1 MKSIRL
7 SILIAL
13 IVISIAHA
21 QDSPQWHLPEGAKA
35 RLGKGAIEQI
45 EYSPD
50 GTMLAAA
57 TYIGVWLYDVGT
69 GNELQLLA
77 TEQAAVESIAFSPD
91 GTKLVG
97 TARGAPHSLWDVES
111 GRLLRTFPA
120 ETSWINKGVAF
131 SPDGSII
138 ASNGSLGTVQL
149 WNPDT
154 GESIRTLKGEE
165 TWYGL
170 QCIQFS
176 PDGKTLA
183 TGWYD
188 STIRLWDVNT
198 GTIRHTLTDHEEM
211 VSTLTFTPDGKTL
224 VSGSRDETI
233 RLWDV
238 NTGNLTNTLRGHF
251 DEILDVAVSPHNNI
265 LIACDR
271 HYDIRL
277 WNLNTGEMINRITEY
292 SHTPRSVIFSADGN
306 TFATGGYDTHIYIWD
321 VATVMK
327 IRTLTK
333 HTYFSTQAAFSPTE
347 NTIATGGNGASV
359 LLADT
364 DTGKLKHKFSG
375 HTRYIRSLAYSPD
388 GTILATGSDDE
399 TLRLWDTDTGTAH
412 LPPIDTSGDP
422 YSITFSRD
430 GELVA
435 CIVNTNSADHLRTYE
450 TASGKQLHS
459 IKVYTRTGPIFGR
472 NQRNLEIEHSRWVE
486 KIAFSPDG
494 TTIAS
499 CATDN
504 AIRFWDVD
512 NGTHLRK
519 IDTPEYT
526 AHDIAFSPDGQ
537 TITSMS
543 FGFIH
548 QWNVETGTEL
558 RTIPMPGEMRELNY
572 MALNSDGTMA
582 AMGFRDSTVRLWD
595 MADITQTRVLKGH
608 TSWIRLVTFSPDGR
622 TLASSS
628 ADGTILLW
636 DIEPGIPSPTIVKL
650 SPAKVQS
657 PAIGEHLTLSLD
669 ITEGQDVAGYQATVQ
684 YDNTA
689 LTYVDSTVGDYL
701 HSNPY
706 YIVGDVSNSVTE
718 PQSSITLTA
727 TAFGEQSNGD
737 GTLATITFE
746 VIAQKD
752 STVSISDVLLTD
764 SLGSST
770 VPQIAS
776 AEILK
781 SLVLSEDVN
790 GDGVV
795 NISDLTFVAANLGK
809 IGANPADVNGD
820 GIVNIVDLALVAAA
834 IGNNGDDVA
843 APALL
848 SDLPSREDVQS
859 WLHEARSLNLSDPD
873 FQRGVLF
880 LENLLN
886 SLTPKQTALL
896 PNYPNPFNPETWIP
910 YHLATPSDVNITIYT
925 SDGKL
930 VRALKLGNQTVGI
943 HQEHWDGK
951 NAYGER
957 VASGI
962 YFYTLRA
969 GNYTA
974 TRKMSIAK

>member
-1 MKSIRL
+1 MKTIRL
-7 SILIAL
+7 SIIITLIL
-13 IVISIAHA
+13 ITTAHA
-21 QDSPQWHLPEGAKA
+21 QVPPQWHLPEGAKV
-35 RLGKGAIEQI
+35 RFGRGAIEQI

-57 TYIGVWLYDVGT
+57 TYIGVWLYDVET

-77 TEQAAVESIAFSPD
+77 TEPAAVQSIAFSPD
-91 GTKLVG
+91 GTKLVSS
-97 TARGAPHSLWDVES
+97 ARGTPLSLWDVES
-111 GRLLRTFPA
+111 GRLLRTFSA
-120 ETSWINKGVAF
+120 ETNSSNKGVAY
-131 SPDGSII
+131 SPDGTII
-138 ASNGSLGTVQL
+138 AGNGSSGTVQL

-154 GESIRTLKGEE
+154 GENIRTLKGEE
-165 TWYGL
+165 SWTAL
-170 QCIQFS
+170 NCIQFS

-183 TGWYD
+183 TGWHD
-188 STIRLWDVNT
+188 STISLWDVNT

-238 NTGNLTNTLRGHF
+238 NTGNLTNTLSEHY
-251 DEILDVAVSPHNNI
+251 DIILDVAVSPHGNI
-265 LIACDR
+265 LVACDN
-271 HYDIRL
+271 HYEIRL
-277 WNLNTGEMINRITEY
+277 WNLNTGEMLKKITEY
-292 SHTPRSVIFSADGN
+292 FHTPRSIVFSADGN
-306 TFATGGYDTHIYIWD
+306 TFTTGGYNTHIYIWD

-327 IRTLTK
+327 IRTFTK
-333 HTYFSTQAAFSPTE
+333 HTYYSWQVAFSPTE
-347 NTIATGGNGASV
+347 NTIAVLGYGTV

-364 DTGKLKHKFSG
+364 ETGKLKHTFNGTSQSIS
-375 HTRYIRSLAYSPD
+375 TLAYSPD
-388 GTILATGSDDE
+388 GTMLATGSAD
-399 TLRLWDTDTGTAH
+399 TLRLWDTQTGTVL
-412 LPPIDTSGDP
+412 LPPMDTSGEP
-422 YSITFSRD
+422 SHITFSRD

-435 CIVNTNSADHLRTYE
+435 CIGNTYSDQHLHTYE

-459 IKVYTRTGPIFGR
+459 IKVFTHTLLGYSS
-472 NQRNLEIEHSRWVE
+472 NQPNLEIEHSRWVNS
-486 KIAFSPDG
+486 IAFSPDG

-499 CATDN
+499 CAADN

-519 IDTPEYT
+519 IETHEYRIS
-526 AHDIAFSPDGQ
+526 DIAFSPDGQ
-537 TITSMS
+537 TITGISY
-543 FGFIH
+543 GFIH
-548 QWNVETGTEL
+548 QWNVETGAEL
-558 RTIPMPGEMRELNY
+558 RTIPMPKETRRRTY

-582 AMGFRDSTVRLWD
+582 AMGYDDGTVRLWD

-622 TLASSS
+622 TLASGS
-628 ADGTILLW
+628 ADGTVLLW
-636 DIEPGIPSPTIVKL
+636 DIESGIPSPTTVKL

-669 ITEGQDVAGYQATVQ
+669 ITEGQDVAGYQATVN

-706 YIVGDVSNSVTE
+706 YIVGDVTE

-770 VPQIAS
+770 IPQIAG
-776 AEILK
+776 AEILE

-809 IGANPADVNGD
+809 MGANPADVNGD
-820 GIVNIVDLALVAAA
+820 GIVNIIDLALVAAA
-834 IGNNGDDVA
+834 IGNNGDDAA

-848 SDLPSREDVQS
+848 SELPSREDVQS

-880 LENLLN
+880 LENLLK

-974 TRKMSIAK
+974 TRKMTIRK

>member
-1 MKSIRL
+1 MKTIRL
-7 SILIAL
+7 TIIIAL
-13 IVISIAHA
+13 ILITTAHA
-21 QDSPQWHLPEGAKA
+21 QDPPQWHLPEGAKV

-45 EYSPD
+45 AYSPD
-50 GTMLAAA
+50 RTILAAA
-57 TYIGVWLYDVGT
+57 TFIGVWLYDVET
-69 GNELQLLA
+69 GNELQLLV
-77 TEQAAVESIAFSPD
+77 TEPAAVQNIAFSPD

-97 TARGAPHSLWDVES
+97 SGRDAPLSLWDVES

-120 ETSWINKGVAF
+120 ETSWSIKGVAF
-131 SPDGSII
+131 SPDGTII
-138 ASNGSLGTVQL
+138 AGNGSFGTVQL

-154 GESIRTLKGEE
+154 GENIRTLKGEE
-165 TWYGL
+165 SWNGL

-183 TGWYD
+183 TGWQD

-198 GTIRHTLTDHEEM
+198 GTIRHTLTGHEEY

-224 VSGSRDETI
+224 VSGSRDQTI

-238 NTGNLTNTLRGHF
+238 NTGNLTNTLRGHY
-251 DEILDVAVSPHNNI
+251 DIILDAAVSPHNNI
-265 LIACDR
+265 LIACDN
-271 HYDIRL
+271 HYEIRL
-277 WNLNTGEMINRITEY
+277 WNLNTGEMLKRITEY
-292 SHTPRSVIFSADGN
+292 FHTPRSIVFSADGN
-306 TFATGGYDTHIYIWD
+306 TFTTGGYNTHIYIWD
-321 VATVMK
+321 VATAMK
-327 IRTLTK
+327 MRTFTK
-333 HTYFSTQAAFSPTE
+333 HTYYSWEVAFSPTE
-347 NTIATGGNGASV
+347 NTIAVPGYGGTV

-364 DTGKLKHKFSG
+364 ETGKLKHKFNG
-375 HTRYIRSLAYSPD
+375 HSQYIRTLAYSPD
-388 GTILATGSDDE
+388 GTMLATGHGDDD
-399 TLRLWDTDTGTAH
+399 TLGLWDTQTSTAL
-412 LPPIDTSGDP
+412 LPPMDTSGDP
-422 YSITFSRD
+422 SHITFSRD

-435 CIVNTNSADHLRTYE
+435 CIVNINSDEYLHTYE

-459 IKVYTRTGPIFGR
+459 IKVYTFSGLWG
-472 NQRNLEIEHSRWVE
+472 NQPNLEIEHSRWV
-486 KIAFSPDG
+486 KTIAFSPDG

-499 CATDN
+499 CANDK

-519 IDTPEYT
+519 LDIPEFT
-526 AHDIAFSPDGQ
+526 TSDIAFSPDGQ
-537 TITSMS
+537 TITGISY
-543 FGFIH
+543 GFVH
-548 QWNVETGTEL
+548 QWNVKTGAEL
-558 RTIPMPGEMRELNY
+558 RTIPMPRETRRRTY
-572 MALNSDGTMA
+572 SALNSDGTMA
-582 AMGFRDSTVRLWD
+582 AMGYDDGTVRLWD
-595 MADITQTRVLKGH
+595 MSDITQTRVLKGH

-622 TLASSS
+622 TLASGS
-628 ADGTILLW
+628 ADGTVLLW
-636 DIEPGIPSPTIVKL
+636 DIEPGIPSPTIVSL

-669 ITEGQDVAGYQATVQ
+669 ITEGQDVAGYQATVN

-689 LTYVDSTVGDYL
+689 LTYVDSTVGNYL

-706 YIVGDVSNSVTE
+706 YIVGDVTE

-727 TAFGEQSNGD
+727 TAYGEQSNGD

-770 VPQIAS
+770 VPQKAS
-776 AEILK
+776 AEILE

-795 NISDLTFVAANLGK
+795 NISDLTLVAANLGK
-809 IGANPADVNGD
+809 MGANPADVNGD

-834 IGNNGDDVA
+834 IGNNGDDTA

-880 LENLLN
+880 LENLLK

-910 YHLATPSDVNITIYT
+910 YHLATPSDVNISIYT

-930 VRALKLGNQTVGI
+930 VRALKLGHQTVGI

-974 TRKMSIAK
+974 TRKMTITK

>member
-1 MKSIRL
+1 MKTIRL
-7 SILIAL
+7 SIIITLIL
-13 IVISIAHA
+13 ITTAHA
-21 QDSPQWHLPEGAKA
+21 QVPPQWHLPEGAKV
-35 RLGKGAIEQI
+35 RFGRGSIEQI
-45 EYSPD
+45 AYSPD
-50 GTMLAAA
+50 STMLAAA
-57 TYIGVWLYDVGT
+57 TYIGVWLYDVET

-77 TEQAAVESIAFSPD
+77 TEPAAVESIAFSPD
-91 GTKLVG
+91 STKLVSS
-97 TARGAPHSLWDVES
+97 ARGAPLSLWDVES

-120 ETSWINKGVAF
+120 ETSWSIKGVAY
-131 SPDGSII
+131 SPDGTII
-138 ASNGSLGTVQL
+138 AGNGSVGTVQL

-154 GESIRTLKGEE
+154 GENIRTLKGEE
-165 TWYGL
+165 SWNGL

-183 TGWYD
+183 TGWLD
-188 STIRLWDVNT
+188 SEIRLWDVNT
-198 GTIRHTLTDHEEM
+198 GTIKHTLTDHEEM

-224 VSGSRDETI
+224 VSGSRDKTI

-238 NTGNLTNTLRGHF
+238 NTGNLTNTLVGHF
-251 DEILDVAVSPHNNI
+251 DVILDVAVSPHNNI
-265 LIACDR
+265 LIACDG
-271 HYDIRL
+271 HYEIRL
-277 WNLNTGEMINRITEY
+277 WNLNTGEMINRINE
-292 SHTPRSVIFSADGN
+292 HFQIPRSVIFSADGN
-306 TFATGGYDTHIYIWD
+306 TFATGGYDARVYIWD
-321 VATVMK
+321 VATAMK
-327 IRTLTK
+327 MRSFTK
-333 HTYFSTQAAFSPTE
+333 HTSYSTHGAFSPTE
-347 NTIATGGNGASV
+347 NTIALRGYAGTV
-359 LLADT
+359 FLVDT
-364 DTGKLKHKFSG
+364 ETGKLKHKFNVTSQSI
-375 HTRYIRSLAYSPD
+375 TTLAYSPD
-388 GTILATGSDDE
+388 GTMLATGHDD
-399 TLRLWDTDTGTAH
+399 TIRLWDAQTGTAL
-412 LPPIDTSGDP
+412 LPPMDTSGST
-422 YSITFSRD
+422 YHITFSRD
-430 GELVA
+430 GERVA
-435 CIVNTNSADHLRTYE
+435 GLFYTNSEQHIYTFE

-459 IKVYTRTGPIFGR
+459 IKVYTFPGLWGNQPI
-472 NQRNLEIEHSRWVE
+472 LEIEHSRWVRA
-486 KIAFSPDG
+486 IAFSPDG

-499 CATDN
+499 CADDK

-519 IDTPEYT
+519 IETHEYRIS
-526 AHDIAFSPDGQ
+526 DIAFSPDGQ
-537 TITSMS
+537 TITGIS

-558 RTIPMPGEMRELNY
+558 RTVPMPGETRRLSY
-572 MALNSDGTMA
+572 RGLRSDSTMA
-582 AMGFRDSTVRLWD
+582 AMGYSDGTVRLWD
-595 MADITQTRVLKGH
+595 MTDITQTRILKGH
-608 TSWIRLVTFSPDGR
+608 TSSVNLVTFSPDGR

-628 ADGTILLW
+628 SDGTTLLW
-636 DIEPGIPSPTIVKL
+636 DITPIVPSPTIVKL

-669 ITEGQDVAGYQATVQ
+669 ITEGQDVAGYQATVN

-689 LTYVDSTVGDYL
+689 LTYVDSTVGNYL

-706 YIVGDVSNSVTE
+706 YIVGDVTE

-770 VPQIAS
+770 VPQIAG
-776 AEILK
+776 AEILE

-809 IGANPADVNGD
+809 MGANPADVNGD
-820 GIVNIVDLALVAAA
+820 GIVNIIDLALVAAA
-834 IGNNGDDVA
+834 IGNNGDDAA

-880 LENLLN
+880 FENLLK

-930 VRALKLGNQTVGI
+930 VRALKLGHQTVGI

-951 NAYGER
+951 NDYGER

-974 TRKMSIAK
+974 TRKMTITK

>member
-1 MKSIRL
+1 MKTIRFSIIITL
-7 SILIAL
+7 ILITT
-13 IVISIAHA
+13 AHA
-21 QDSPQWHLPEGAKA
+21 QVPPQWHLPEGAKV
-35 RLGKGAIEQI
+35 RFGRGRIEQI
-45 EYSPD
+45 AYSPD
-50 GTMLAAA
+50 HTMLAAA
-57 TYIGVWLYDVGT
+57 TYIGVWLYDVET

-77 TEQAAVESIAFSPD
+77 TEPAAVQSIAFSPD
-91 GTKLVG
+91 STKLVSS
-97 TARGAPHSLWDVES
+97 ARGAPLSLWDVES
-111 GRLLRTFPA
+111 GSLLRTFPA
-120 ETSWINKGVAF
+120 ETSWSIKGVAF
-131 SPDGSII
+131 SPDGTII
-138 ASNGSLGTVQL
+138 AGNGSFGTVQL

-154 GESIRTLKGEE
+154 GENIRTLKGEE
-165 TWYGL
+165 SWNGL

-183 TGWYD
+183 TGWHD

-198 GTIRHTLTDHEEM
+198 GTIRYTLTDHEQM
-211 VSTLTFTPDGKTL
+211 VSTLTFTPNGKTL

-238 NTGNLTNTLRGHF
+238 NTGNLTNTLVGHL

-271 HYDIRL
+271 CYEIRI
-277 WNLNTGEMINRITEY
+277 WNLNTGEMLKRIGERE
-292 SHTPRSVIFSADGN
+292 HLQIPRSIIFSADGN
-306 TFATGGYDTHIYIWD
+306 TFATGGHEARIYIWD
-321 VATVMK
+321 VATAMK
-327 IRTLTK
+327 MRSFTK
-333 HTYFSTQAAFSPTE
+333 HTFYSSHGVFSPTE
-347 NTIATGGNGASV
+347 NTSAIRGYAGTV
-359 LLADT
+359 LLVDT
-364 DTGKLKHKFSG
+364 ETGKLKHKFNGTSQSIK
-375 HTRYIRSLAYSPD
+375 TLAYSPD
-388 GTILATGSDDE
+388 GTMLATGHDD
-399 TLRLWDTDTGTAH
+399 TIRLWDAQTGTAL
-412 LPPIDTSGDP
+412 LPPMDTSGDP
-422 YSITFSRD
+422 YRITFSRD

-435 CIVNTNSADHLRTYE
+435 GLFHTNSEQHIYTFE
-450 TASGKQLHS
+450 TASGKQLHR
-459 IKVYTRTGPIFGR
+459 IKVYTHTGHGPGLWG
-472 NQRNLEIEHSRWVE
+472 NQPNLEIEHSYWVRT
-486 KIAFSPDG
+486 IAFSPDG
-494 TTIAS
+494 KTIAS
-499 CATDN
+499 CATDK

-519 IDTPEYT
+519 IETHEYRIS
-526 AHDIAFSPDGQ
+526 DIAFSPDGQ
-537 TITSMS
+537 TITGIS
-543 FGFIH
+543 FGFVH

-558 RTIPMPGEMRELNY
+558 RTVPMPGETRRLSY
-572 MALNSDGTMA
+572 RGLSSDSTMA
-582 AMGFRDSTVRLWD
+582 AMGYDDGTVRLWD
-595 MADITQTRVLKGH
+595 MTDITQTRVLKGH
-608 TSWIRLVTFSPDGR
+608 TSQINLVTFSPDGR

-628 ADGTILLW
+628 SDGTTLLW
-636 DIEPGIPSPTIVKL
+636 DITPIVPSPTIVSL

-669 ITEGQDVAGYQATVQ
+669 ITEGQDVTGYQATVN

-689 LTYVDSTVGDYL
+689 LTYVDSTVGNYL
-701 HSNPY
+701 QSNPY
-706 YIVGDVSNSVTE
+706 YIVGDVTE

-727 TAFGEQSNGD
+727 TAYGEQSNGD

-752 STVSISDVLLTD
+752 STVSMSDVLLTD

-776 AEILK
+776 AEILE

-809 IGANPADVNGD
+809 MGANPADVNGD

-834 IGNNGDDVA
+834 IGNNGDDAA

-880 LENLLN
+880 LENLLK

-910 YHLATPSDVNITIYT
+910 YHLATPSDVNISIYT

-930 VRALKLGNQTVGI
+930 VRALKLGHQTVGI

-951 NAYGER
+951 NAYGEQ

-974 TRKMSIAK
+974 TRKMTITK